1 MEKIALTA
9 KERKDIEALIE
20 KLFSLLEIEG
30 TFSLE
35 EQDDI
40 LEVMMETK
48 DTGIV
53 IGYHGEVLESLQLIL
68 SLTIAKK
75 LGRFVRVSI
84 EVDGYKKNRTEYL
97 HNLALQIKEKVLS
110 ENKEQVLSSLKSWER
125 RIIHLYLQND
135 DQVTSESEGEGKDR
149 VLVIKPRE

>member
-1 MEKIALTA
+1 MDKIELTA
-9 KERKDIEALIE
+9 KERKDIEQLIE
-20 KLFSLLEIEG
+20 KVFSALEIDG
-30 TFSLE
+30 TFTLE

-40 LEVMMETK
+40 LDIMMETQ

-68 SLTIAKK
+68 SLAIAKK
-75 LGRFVRVSI
+75 IGRFARVSI
-84 EVDGYKKNRTEYL
+84 EVDDYKKNRTEYL
-97 HNLALQIKEKVLS
+97 HNLAMQVKEKALS

-125 RIIHLYLQND
+125 RIIHLYLQD
-135 DQVTSESEGEGKDR
+135 DEQVTSESSGEGKER

>member
-9 KERKDIEALIE
+9 AERKDVEQLIE

-30 TFSLE
+30 TFTLE
-35 EQDDI
+35 EQDDT
-40 LEVMMETK
+40 LDVMMETK

-68 SLTIAKK
+68 SLAIAKK
-75 LGRFVRVSI
+75 IGRFVRVSV

-97 HNLALQIKEKVLS
+97 HNLAMQVKEKALA

-135 DQVTSESEGEGKDR
+135 EQVTSESSGEGKDR
-149 VLVIKPRE
+149 VLVIKPR